1 MTLEIE
7 DRCSTLLRELRRKKG
22 FTLEEFEKFTGG
34 TVKAV
39 VLGSYE
45 RGARAISLARLQQLA
60 DYYEVPIQYFFNA
73 KEASPPSDDRYTF
86 DLRRIKAREV
96 LDETL
101 AAVKKFIGG
110 VAQSRSDWNGEV
122 ISIRRSDNDVLGL
135 LSEVSGEELTQILTL
150 NGFLFGRSANE
161 R

>member
-7 DRCSTLLRELRRKKG
+7 DRCSTLLRGLRRKKG

-73 KEASPPSDDRYTF
+73 KGASSPSDDRYTF

-110 VAQSRSDWNGEV
+110 VAHSRSDWNGEV
-122 ISIRRSDNDVLGL
+122 ISIRRSDNDVLAL

-150 NGFLFGRSANE
+150 NGFLFGRSVSE